1 MPEERDESIL
11 EIIRVNVRHHADLM
25 LTTNLETGEDD
36 IDEDTVERC
45 VYDIYDALKKKAA
58 VIVSRDGTVEV
69 EHYEHD

>member
-11 EIIRVNVRHHADLM
+11 EIIRVNVRPHADLM

-45 VYDIYDALKKKAA
+45 VYDIYDALKKKADK
-58 VIVSRDGTVEV
+58 DGKATDPRPE
-69 EHYEHD
+69 